1 MIFNPLNQR
10 LLWIVFIIVY
20 ICKIEN
26 ANYLHLG
33 FLYMTFIIICWE
45 ELVSCKNLFTILY
58 LIYFNR
64 ICSNKRNASVNELF
78 TFIWRI
84 AADNGLIDLHDKG
97 QMRSVWQ
104 YYAYIF
110 SSLREQPLKKKKTL
124 QNCSCGHHIDKIIS
138 KLYFPFYIFPYC
150 STFNIRKIRTS

>member
-26 ANYLHLG
+26 ANHLHLG
-33 FLYMTFIIICWE
+33 FLLYMTFIIICWE

-78 TFIWRI
+78 TFIRRI
-84 AADNGLIDLHDKG
+84 AAMVWLICKIKDKCGLCDNIMHTFLG
-97 QMRSVWQ
+97 
-104 YYAYIF
+104 
-110 SSLREQPLKKKKTL
+110 SLWKQPLKKRKHSKTAVAV
-124 QNCSCGHHIDKIIS
+124 
-138 KLYFPFYIFPYC
+138 
-150 STFNIRKIRTS
+150 TT